1 MSATVGGGAH
11 GAAAA
16 PGAPG
21 RAGVGRGAAGTAE
34 APTAAPRPG
43 RVPEGEVSPTGASA
57 GEVAGG
63 QGGAANAAPT
73 YQVKLLVDPHRIL
86 RADGTPLDRAAAAL
100 GLGQSS
106 GFEVTQYMDDAELSF
121 AGEGWIIRFRHDDA
135 EDRLRLTYK
144 TRFDIV
150 GDGTDPAAVEEA
162 LDRANAHRFDCR
174 ATNYD
179 PQVNLSYSRAT
190 LDFSNKK
197 REPAPD
203 LLPGALPDPAECR
216 AIALDRLPGKM
227 RNWPAKPAG
236 WAEAVAASPLI
247 HGPVR
252 QTNYPGEVLGHA
264 VELQITPLCDADG
277 RESWFAE
284 ITAKADTFAEAVRL
298 RADLMG
304 KLRAEGWLLK
314 RNAFK
319 TDLVLGRHRAR

>member
-1 MSATVGGGAH
+1 MT
-11 GAAAA
+11 AAAVA
-16 PGAPG
+16 SDEA
-21 RAGVGRGAAGTAE
+21 AATGVSVNE
-34 APTAAPRPG
+34 VAPTEVPG
-43 RVPEGEVSPTGASA
+43 RVSPSEASTGEVSTAGVSA
-57 GEVAGG
+57 GEVVGG
-63 QGGAANAAPT
+63 QGAVANAAPT

-86 RADGTPLDRAAAAL
+86 HADGTPLGRAVAAL

-121 AGEGWIIRFRHDDA
+121 ADAGWIIRFRHDGA
-135 EDRLRLTYK
+135 EDRLRVTYK

-150 GDGTDPAAVEEA
+150 GDGTDLAAVEEA

-203 LLPGALPDPAECR
+203 LAPGALPDPAECR

-304 KLRAEGWLLK
+304 ELRAEGWLLK

-319 TDLVLGRHRAR
+319 TDLVLGQHRAR